1 MNKRC
6 LTLALFGILQL
17 VRPAALPAQDPEEGE
32 IVFRRRVPFS
42 VDLLSY
48 RGDSAKGTRVD
59 VFLEVPYDALQ
70 FVRRGGVFQAQFEIQ
85 VTATRIPPGASA
97 PDDEALPEAEQTW
110 KETLELGSIGPTEG
124 VRLGKIARRELRLVP
139 GRYQVE
145 VRLKDMETKRTT
157 RSRLEAV
164 VTDFTAG
171 TWMLSDPMI
180 LRGPPGTPPVITP
193 DVRGELDGTSDTIFV
208 YLQQYNDQGADSSDM
223 IWTIESDT
231 AVMKSDSLHLAAP
244 AGASPVILAVPV
256 AGLGAGEYNMRFY
269 SRPAGTDPSGGSVS
283 AVTMR
288 TFTVRWS
295 GMPVEVEDIDLAID
309 QMQYVLD
316 EDAIDEMK
324 EQEPALKREMWLA
337 FWKKRDPTPESEK
350 NELMEEYYS
359 RVTFANRQFT
369 HYTDGW
375 KSDRGMVYIIF
386 GPPSNIERRPFEN
399 NSKPYEVWTYYEQ
412 NREFVFVDA
421 SGFGDYKLQTPI
433 WDDYETRVR

>member
-1 MNKRC
+1 
-6 LTLALFGILQL
+6 
-17 VRPAALPAQDPEEGE
+17 
-32 IVFRRRVPFS
+32 
-42 VDLLSY
+42 
-48 RGDSAKGTRVD
+48 
-59 VFLEVPYDALQ
+59 
-70 FVRRGGVFQAQFEIQ
+70 
-85 VTATRIPPGASA
+85 
-97 PDDEALPEAEQTW
+97 
-110 KETLELGSIGPTEG
+110 
-124 VRLGKIARRELRLVP
+124 
-139 GRYQVE
+139 
-145 VRLKDMETKRTT
+145 
-157 RSRLEAV
+157 
-164 VTDFTAG
+164 
-171 TWMLSDPMI
+171 
-180 LRGPPGTPPVITP
+180 
-193 DVRGELDGTSDTIFV
+193 
-208 YLQQYNDQGADSSDM
+208 
-223 IWTIESDT
+223 
-231 AVMKSDSLHLAAP
+231 
-244 AGASPVILAVPV
+244 
-256 AGLGAGEYNMRFY
+256 
-269 SRPAGTDPSGGSVS
+269 
-283 AVTMR
+283 MR

-316 EDAIDEMK
+316 EDAIYEMK